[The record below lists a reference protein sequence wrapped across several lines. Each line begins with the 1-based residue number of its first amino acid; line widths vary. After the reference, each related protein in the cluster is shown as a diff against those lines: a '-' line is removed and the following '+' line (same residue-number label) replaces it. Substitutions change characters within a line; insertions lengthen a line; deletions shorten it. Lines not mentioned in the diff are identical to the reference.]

1 MAGRWCAC
9 STAGSPPVRCAL
21 AVLLRAGMALLLAAA
36 ASACTP
42 QRPAPASTRPVITV
56 AVASPLSGDR
66 AALGV
71 AIRNGVQL
79 AVEKHAA
86 PMAALGFD
94 LRLAAFD
101 DRARADVG
109 RANAARIVADPEVL
123 LVVGHLTSSVALPAS
138 EVYATAG
145 VAMVSPANSDPQLT
159 ERGLETVF
167 RVVGRDDVQGR
178 AAAEFAA
185 SDLKARRVVIA
196 RDGSALGRA
205 AAAAFRQAAL
215 RLGIAVGGEVEVAG
229 DVAPLVEA
237 LGTSP
242 PDLIFLA
249 MPFAQAGAV
258 IREVRRREVPSAF
271 IGPDWLDSPRLLQA
285 AGRSAVGTYFTL
297 VAGPPDFYPGAEE
310 FVRDY
315 RRRFVAEPAAFAL
328 QAYDAAALGLD
339 AIARAA
345 RAAGGRPSRRQVAG
359 AIRDTAF
366 RGLSGAFRLNPR
378 GDPDPASYFV
388 VRVTSANPGEWER
401 RTLMRTLR
409 LPPPAAPR

>member
-1 MAGRWCAC
+1 MA
-9 STAGSPPVRCAL
+9 L
-21 AVLLRAGMALLLAAA
+21 LLLAAA
-36 ASACTP
+36 SACAL
-42 QRPAPASTRPVITV
+42 QRPAPASTRPVVAV
-56 AVASPLSGDR
+56 AVASPFSGDR
-66 AALGV
+66 ATLGV

-79 AVEKHAA
+79 ALEKHAA
-86 PMAALGFD
+86 PMAALGYD

-101 DRARADVG
+101 DRARADFG
-109 RANAARIVADPEVL
+109 RATAARIVADPEVL

-138 EVYATAG
+138 EVYAAAEL
-145 VAMVSPANSDPQLT
+145 AMISPASSDPQLT
-159 ERGLETVF
+159 ERGLETIF

-196 RDGSALGRA
+196 REGSALGRA
-205 AAAAFRQAAL
+205 VTAAFRQAAL
-215 RLGIAVGGEVEVAG
+215 RLGMAVGGEVEVGANPAA
-229 DVAPLVEA
+229 VLEA
-237 LGTSP
+237 LREPP

-249 MPFAQAGAV
+249 LPFTQAGPV

-297 VAGPPDFYPGAEE
+297 VAGPPDFYPGAED

-339 AIARAA
+339 AVARAA
-345 RAAGGRPSRRQVAG
+345 RAAGGRPTRRQVSA
-359 AIRDTAF
+359 AIRGSLF
-366 RGLSGAFRLNPR
+366 RGPSGTFRFDRR
-378 GDPDPASYFV
+378 GDPNPASYFV

-401 RTLMRTLR
+401 RTLVRTLR
-409 LPPPAAPR
+409 LPPPPTRR

>member
-1 MAGRWCAC
+1 MA
-9 STAGSPPVRCAL
+9 L
-21 AVLLRAGMALLLAAA
+21 LLLAAA
-36 ASACTP
+36 ASACAP
-42 QRPAPASTRPVITV
+42 QRPAPASTRPVIAV
-56 AVASPLSGDR
+56 AVAAPLSGDR
-66 AALGV
+66 ATLGV

-79 AVEKHAA
+79 ALEKRAG

-109 RANAARIVADPEVL
+109 RASAARIVADPEVL

-138 EVYATAG
+138 EVYAAAEL
-145 VAMVSPANSDPQLT
+145 AMISPASSDPQLT
-159 ERGLETVF
+159 ERGFQTVF

-185 SDLKARRVVIA
+185 ADLKARRAFIA

-205 AAAAFRQAAL
+205 AAAAFRRAAL
-215 RLGIAVGGEVEVAG
+215 RLGIAVGGEVEVEDPA
-229 DVAPLVEA
+229 ALVKA
-237 LGTSP
+237 LGAPP

-249 MPFAQAGAV
+249 MPFARAGAV
-258 IREVRRREVPSAF
+258 IREVRRQQVASAF

-297 VAGPPDFYPGAEE
+297 VAGPPDFYPGSEE

-315 RRRFVAEPAAFAL
+315 RKRFVAEPAPFAL
-328 QAYDAAALGLD
+328 QAYDAAVLGLD
-339 AIARAA
+339 AVARAS
-345 RAAGGRPSRRQVAG
+345 RAAGGRPTRRQVAA
-359 AIRDTAF
+359 AIRGTLF
-366 RGLSGAFRLNPR
+366 RGLSGTFRLDRR

-388 VRVTSANPGEWER
+388 VRVSSANPGEWER
-401 RTLMRTLR
+401 RKLVRTLR
-409 LPPPAAPR
+409 LPPPGASR

>member
-1 MAGRWCAC
+1 VPR
-9 STAGSPPVRCAL
+9 TL
-21 AVLLRAGMALLLAAA
+21 AVLVRVVTALLMAATVA
-36 ASACTP
+36 ACAP
-42 QRPAPASTRPVITV
+42 RRPAPASTRTVV
-56 AVASPLSGDR
+56 AVAVAAPLSGDR
-66 AALGV
+66 ATLGV

-79 AVEKHAA
+79 AVEGYAA
-86 PMAALGFD
+86 RMAALGFD

-109 RANAARIVADPEVL
+109 RANATRIVADPEILV
-123 LVVGHLTSSVALPAS
+123 VVGHLTSSVALPAS
-138 EVYATAG
+138 EVYAAAG
-145 VAMVSPANSDPQLT
+145 LAMVSPASSDPQLT
-159 ERGLETVF
+159 ERGLETIF

-185 SDLKARRVVIA
+185 FDLKARRVVIA

-205 AAAAFRQAAL
+205 AATAFRQAAL
-215 RLGIAVGGEVEVAG
+215 RLGIAVGGEVEVGA
-229 DVAPLVEA
+229 DPASLLEV
-237 LGTSP
+237 LGASP

-258 IREVRRREVPSAF
+258 IREVRRREISSAF

-297 VAGPPDFYPGAEE
+297 VAGPPDFYPEAEE

-315 RRRFVAEPAAFAL
+315 RKRFVAEPAAFAL
-328 QAYDAAALGLD
+328 QAHDAAVLGLE
-339 AIARAA
+339 AIFRAA
-345 RAAGGRPSRRQVAG
+345 RAAGGRPSRRQVAE
-359 AIRDTAF
+359 AIRGTTF
-366 RGLSGAFRLNPR
+366 RGLGGTFRFDPR

-401 RTLMRTLR
+401 RTLVRTLR

>member
-1 MAGRWCAC
+1 MRRSLG
-9 STAGSPPVRCAL
+9 L
-21 AVLLRAGMALLLAAA
+21 LLRPGIVLLLLAAA
-36 ASACTP
+36 SACAP
-42 QRPAPASTRPVITV
+42 QRRAPASTRPAIAV
-56 AVASPLSGDR
+56 AVAAPLSGDR
-66 AALGV
+66 ATLGV

-79 AVEKHAA
+79 AVEVRAA

-94 LRLAAFD
+94 VRLAAFD

-138 EVYATAG
+138 EVYAAAEL
-145 VAMVSPANSDPQLT
+145 AMISPASSDPQLT
-159 ERGLETVF
+159 ERGFQTVF

-185 SDLKARRVVIA
+185 ADLKARRAVIA

-215 RLGIAVGGEVEVAG
+215 RLGIAVGGEVEVEDPA
-229 DVAPLVEA
+229 ALVEA
-237 LGTSP
+237 LGAPP

-297 VAGPPDFYPGAEE
+297 VAGPPDFYPGSEE

-315 RRRFVAEPAAFAL
+315 RKRFVAEPAAFAL
-328 QAYDAAALGLD
+328 QAYDAAILGLE
-339 AIARAA
+339 AVARAA
-345 RAAGGRPSRRQVAG
+345 RAAGGRPARRQVAA
-359 AIRDTAF
+359 AIRGIFF
-366 RGLSGAFRLNPR
+366 RGLSGTFRFDRR

-388 VRVTSANPGEWER
+388 VRVTSANPGDWER
-401 RTLMRTLR
+401 RTLVRTLR
-409 LPPPAAPR
+409 LPPPGDSR

>member
-1 MAGRWCAC
+1 
-9 STAGSPPVRCAL
+9 
-21 AVLLRAGMALLLAAA
+21 
-36 ASACTP
+36 
-42 QRPAPASTRPVITV
+42 
-56 AVASPLSGDR
+56 
-66 AALGV
+66 
-71 AIRNGVQL
+71 
-79 AVEKHAA
+79 
-86 PMAALGFD
+86 
-94 LRLAAFD
+94 
-101 DRARADVG
+101 
-109 RANAARIVADPEVL
+109 
-123 LVVGHLTSSVALPAS
+123 
-138 EVYATAG
+138 
-145 VAMVSPANSDPQLT
+145 MVSPASSDPHLT
-159 ERGLETVF
+159 ERGFETVF

-185 SDLKARRVVIA
+185 SDLKARRAVIA

-215 RLGIAVGGEVEVAG
+215 QLGIAVGGEVEVGG
-229 DVAPLVEA
+229 DPAA
-237 LGTSP
+237 LLGVLGASP

-258 IREVRRREVPSAF
+258 IREVRRREISSAL

-297 VAGPPDFYPGAEE
+297 VVGPPDFYPEAEE

-315 RRRFVAEPAAFAL
+315 RKRFVAEPAPFAI
-328 QAYDAAALGLD
+328 QAYDAAMLGLE
-339 AIARAA
+339 AIVRVA

-359 AIRDTAF
+359 AIRGSTF
-366 RGLSGAFRLNPR
+366 RGLGGVFSFDPR

-401 RTLMRTLR
+401 RTLVRTLR